1 MAGWHSDATIERE
14 SDPQGPQWLS
24 FDADCWASE
33 KIQKADDLAQAV

>member
-14 SDPQGPQWLS
+14 SDRLESQWVC

-33 KIQKADDLAQAV
+33 KIQKADDLVKAV